1 MVEAVEGL
9 ARTWLGLEAKR
20 KSSQI
25 IYDDICFSFLV
36 LIILWKPVNVYF
48 ALYSVVGLTF
58 QREILVVSILFFL
71 YINTSSYL

>member
-1 MVEAVEGL
+1 MVEGL
-9 ARTWLGLEAKR
+9 AGTWLGLEAKR

-36 LIILWKPVNVYF
+36 LFTLWKPVNVYF